1 MEDTGSSSRMAALVW
16 NRKSN
21 LCRVSSPVRS
31 DMTTPKTIPA
41 KKQRANKMCI
51 RDRGDIVLLS
61 VVFSMLSGTVFGV
74 YPAYKAA
81 KLDPVDALRQ
91 DS

>member
-1 MEDTGSSSRMAALVW
+1 MIMLEFLFEAVLISWMGCMLGLLAGYGLSFAGAAALG
-16 NRKSN
+16 
-21 LCRVSSPVRS
+21 VSLG
-31 DMTTPKTIPA
+31 I
-41 KKQRANKMCI
+41 
-51 RDRGDIVLLS
+51 RGDIVLLS